1 MLKIKKLDRLLI
13 ANFVGPFVV
22 TFMIAIFVLLMQIL
36 WLYIDDIAGKG
47 LGFFVLIELLAYKC
61 VGLIPMALPL
71 AILISSVMVLG
82 NLAEH
87 YELSSFKSAGV
98 PLLRVMQPIIIFG
111 LFAVVFSY
119 LCSNYLIPIA
129 NLNFGSRMYDIQ
141 RQKPALRLDAGVFN
155 DDFQGYSILIGEKG
169 KDGKEIKKVMI
180 YDHQDASKGQL
191 SQIVANGGQMYMTD
205 NGSYFIMNLEDGN
218 QYMETSPSS
227 ASQRNKSFP
236 FVRTSFKSW
245 TKVFDLGEF
254 DLSQTNKELFKQNRS
269 MMTIGQLKI
278 AIDSIAIKIKEREV
292 NSSNQLANYLS
303 ILKLDSTFIKRD
315 LAKDKA
321 RNDSLTLAE
330 ELKYDSLQRLANAKQ
345 KRAEDSIAALKGP
358 KLTAPKPKAKKPVN
372 ATPKPKAKTA
382 PVPKKLSASMQE
394 AKRRAVEKTK
404 NKKRS
409 TSASTNPKKAEYQ
422 AKAKSEN
429 SGLLPSDTTLTFG
442 DAFHKIPLYHR
453 KTILTKAKSSVR
465 AIKSQAESGT
475 RIIDNMRESKVKH
488 IYELYT
494 KYSMAV
500 VCFVFVLIGA
510 PMGAIVRKGGFG
522 YPILV
527 SIIFFMLF
535 VILTIFCRKIAETF
549 VVSAVLSAWIPCLV
563 LFPIGALLTYK
574 AMNDSTVVNVDKYTA
589 FFAKLFKKKDDEKL
603 TPAEPAA

>member
-111 LFAVVFSY
+111 FFAVFFSY

-155 DDFQGYSILIGEKG
+155 DDFQGYSIMIGEKG
-169 KDGKEIKKVMI
+169 KDGKEIKRVMI

-191 SQIVANGGQMYMTD
+191 SQIVANEGQMYMTD
-205 NGSYFIMNLEDGN
+205 NGSYFIMNLQDGN

-269 MMTIGQLKI
+269 MMTIGQLRI
-278 AIDSIAIKIKEREV
+278 AIDSIAIKIREREV
-292 NSSNQLANYLS
+292 NSSNQLANYIS

-315 LAKDKA
+315 MAKDKA
-321 RNDSLTLAE
+321 RNDSLTLVE
-330 ELKYDSLQRLANAKQ
+330 EMKYDSLQRIANAKR
-345 KRAEDSIAALKGP
+345 KRAEDSLAAINKTNPGAAKP
-358 KLTAPKPKAKKPVN
+358 KAPVAPKPKPLPKSVAKKP
-372 ATPKPKAKTA
+372 TA
-382 PVPKKLSASMQE
+382 AMQA
-394 AKRRAVEKTK
+394 AKRRAVSKTK
-404 NKKRS
+404 NGRP
-409 TSASTNPKKAEYQ
+409 STNPKADDYKV
-422 AKAKSEN
+422 KVEN
-429 SGLLPSDTTLTFG
+429 QGLLPSDTTLLFSE
-442 DAFHKIPLYHR
+442 AFAKIPHYHR

-488 IYELYT
+488 VYELYT

-500 VCFVFVLIGA
+500 VCFIFVLIGA

-549 VVSAVLSAWIPCLV
+549 VVSAVMAAWIPCLV
-563 LFPIGALLTYK
+563 LFPIGAILTYK
-574 AMNDSTVVNVDKYTA
+574 AMNDSKLVNLDRYTS
-589 FFAKLFKKKDDEKL
+589 FFSKLFKKKEDKTVEANP
-603 TPAEPAA
+603 TA

>member
-1 MLKIKKLDRLLI
+1 MFKIKKLDRLLI
-13 ANFVGPFVV
+13 ANFVGPFIV

-169 KDGKEIKKVMI
+169 KDGKEIRKVMI

-191 SQIVANGGQMYMTD
+191 SQIVANEGQMYMTD

-269 MMTIGQLKI
+269 MMTIGQLRI
-278 AIDSIAIKIKEREV
+278 AIDSIAIKIREREV
-292 NSSNQLANYLS
+292 NSSNQLANYIS

-315 LAKDKA
+315 LAIDKA

-330 ELKYDSLQRLANAKQ
+330 EMKYDSLQRIAKA
-345 KRAEDSIAALKGP
+345 KRKRSEDSIAALKITNTTPP
-358 KLTAPKPKAKKPVN
+358 KPKPTNPVKPKPKAS
-372 ATPKPKAKTA
+372 KPKKQLQQPTA
-382 PVPKKLSASMQE
+382 AMKE
-394 AKRRAVEKTK
+394 AKRRAVEKSK
-404 NKKRS
+404 NGRRS
-409 TSASTNPKKAEYQ
+409 SSTNTTSTNPKVAEFQ
-422 AKAKSEN
+422 AKSEN
-429 SGLLPSDTTLTFG
+429 KGLLPSDTSLLFHE
-442 DAFHKIPLYHR
+442 AFVQIPHYHR

-500 VCFVFVLIGA
+500 VCFIFVLIGA

-549 VVSAVLSAWIPCLV
+549 AVSAQLAAWIPCLV
-563 LFPIGALLTYK
+563 LFPIGAMLTYK
-574 AMNDSTVVNVDKYTA
+574 AMNDSKLVNLDKYA
-589 FFAKLFKKKDDEKL
+589 SFFAKIFKKKEEEQA
-603 TPAEPAA
+603 PAQPAA

>member
-13 ANFVGPFVV
+13 ANFVGPFIV

-98 PLLRVMQPIIIFG
+98 PLLRVMQPIIVFG
-111 LFAVVFSY
+111 LFTVVFSY

-169 KDGKEIKKVMI
+169 QDGKQIKKIMI

-191 SQIVANGGQMYMTD
+191 SQIIANEGQMYMTD
-205 NGSYFIMNLEDGN
+205 NGAYFIMNLEDGN

-236 FVRTSFKSW
+236 FIRTSFKSW

-269 MMTIGQLKI
+269 MMTIGQLKL
-278 AIDSIAIKIKEREV
+278 AIDSIAIKIHEREV
-292 NSSNQLANYLS
+292 SSSNQLANYLS
-303 ILKLDSTFIKRD
+303 ILKIDSTFIKRN

-321 RNDSLTLAE
+321 RNDSLTMVE
-330 ELKYDSLQRLANAKQ
+330 EMRYDSLQQAIDAKEQ
-345 KRAEDSIAALKGP
+345 EKTDSAKTIKSTTRP
-358 KLTAPKPKAKKPVN
+358 TTKQNTTRPKPKLQSKPTTQKK
-372 ATPKPKAKTA
+372 TLRKTNQPTA
-382 PVPKKLSASMQE
+382 AMRA
-394 AKRRAVEKTK
+394 AKRRALEKTK
-404 NKKRS
+404 NAQK
-409 TSASTNPKKAEYQ
+409 STNPKRAQ
-422 AKAKSEN
+422 VRSEN
-429 SGLLPSDTTLTFG
+429 SGLLPSDTTL
-442 DAFHKIPLYHR
+442 AFDEAFSKIPLYHR

-500 VCFVFVLIGA
+500 VCFIFVLIGA

-549 VVSAVLSAWIPCLV
+549 VVSAALAAWIPCLV
-563 LFPIGALLTYK
+563 LFPIGAVLTYK
-574 AMNDSTVVNVDKYTA
+574 AMNDSKLVNIDKYTA
-589 FFAKLFKKKDDEKL
+589 FFAKVFKKKEEDA
-603 TPAEPAA
+603 TT

>member
-1 MLKIKKLDRLLI
+1 MLKMKKLDRLLI
-13 ANFVGPFVV
+13 ANFVGPFIV

-98 PLLRVMQPIIIFG
+98 PLLRVMQPLIIFG

-169 KDGKEIKKVMI
+169 KDGKQIKKVMI

-191 SQIVANGGQMYMTD
+191 SQIIADEGQMYMTD
-205 NGSYFIMNLEDGN
+205 NGAYFIMNLENGN

-269 MMTIGQLKI
+269 MMTIGQLKL
-278 AIDSIAIKIKEREV
+278 AIDSIAIKIREREV
-292 NSSNQLANYLS
+292 SSSNQLANYIS
-303 ILKLDSTFIKRD
+303 ILKIDSTFIKRD
-315 LAKDKA
+315 MAKDKA
-321 RNDSLTLAE
+321 RNDSLTLVE
-330 ELKYDSLQRLANAKQ
+330 EMKYDSLQRIIKAKREA
-345 KRAEDSIAALKGP
+345 KADSLKALQTSSTP
-358 KLTAPKPKAKKPVN
+358 KNSRPGSTKPKPKPKP
-372 ATPKPKAKTA
+372 TPKKSNPTA
-382 PVPKKLSASMQE
+382 AMQE
-394 AKRRAVEKTK
+394 VKRRAVEKTK
-404 NKKRS
+404 NAGQS
-409 TSASTNPKKAEYQ
+409 TSPKREQ
-422 AKAKSEN
+422 MKSEN
-429 SGLLPSDTTLTFG
+429 NGLLPSDTTLSFTE
-442 DAFHKIPLYHR
+442 AFSRIPLYHK
-453 KTILTKAKSSVR
+453 KTLLTKAKSSVR

-500 VCFVFVLIGA
+500 VCFIFVLIGA

-549 VVSAVLSAWIPCLV
+549 VVSAALAAWIPCLV
-563 LFPIGALLTYK
+563 LFPIGVSLTYK
-574 AMNDSTVVNVDKYTA
+574 AMNDSKLVNLDKYTA
-589 FFAKLFKKKDDEKL
+589 FFSKLFKKKEEDT
-603 TPAEPAA
+603 TPAQPTAA

>member
-13 ANFVGPFVV
+13 ANFVGPFIV

-169 KDGKEIKKVMI
+169 KDGKQIKRVMI

-191 SQIVANGGQMYMTD
+191 SQIVANEGQMYMTD
-205 NGSYFIMNLEDGN
+205 NGAYFIMNLEDGN

-269 MMTIGQLKI
+269 MMTIGQLRI
-278 AIDSIAIKIKEREV
+278 AIDSIAIKIREREV
-292 NSSNQLANYLS
+292 NSSNQLANYIS

-321 RNDSLTLAE
+321 RNDSLTLVE
-330 ELKYDSLQRLANAKQ
+330 EMKYDSLQRIANEKR
-345 KRAEDSIAALKGP
+345 KRAEDSLAAIKKTNP
-358 KLTAPKPKAKKPVN
+358 SPTKPKPPV
-372 ATPKPKAKTA
+372 APTPKPL
-382 PVPKKLSASMQE
+382 PKSTTKKPSAALQA

-404 NKKRS
+404 NTKL
-409 TSASTNPKKAEYQ
+409 STNPKVEEY
-422 AKAKSEN
+422 KAKVEN
-429 SGLLPSDTTLTFG
+429 QGLLPSDTTLLFSE
-442 DAFHKIPLYHR
+442 AFAKIPHYHR

-488 IYELYT
+488 VYELYT

-500 VCFVFVLIGA
+500 VCFIFVLIGA

-549 VVSAVLSAWIPCLV
+549 VVSAVMAAWIPCLV
-563 LFPIGALLTYK
+563 LFPIGAILTYK
-574 AMNDSTVVNVDKYTA
+574 AMNDSKLVNLDRYTN
-589 FFAKLFKKKDDEKL
+589 FFSKLFKKKEDKL
-603 TPAEPAA
+603 NSEQPAS

>member
-1 MLKIKKLDRLLI
+1 MLKMKKLDRLLI
-13 ANFVGPFVV
+13 ANFVGPFIV

-98 PLLRVMQPIIIFG
+98 PLLRVMQPIIVFG

-269 MMTIGQLKI
+269 MMTIGQLRI
-278 AIDSIAIKIKEREV
+278 AIDSIAIKIREREV
-292 NSSNQLANYLS
+292 NSSNQLANYIS
-303 ILKLDSTFIKRD
+303 VLKLDSTFIKRD

-321 RNDSLTLAE
+321 RNDSLTLVE
-330 ELKYDSLQRLANAKQ
+330 EMKYDSLQRIANAKR
-345 KRAEDSIAALKGP
+345 KRAEDSLAATKNTKP
-358 KLTAPKPKAKKPVN
+358 SKPKPKAPVKPQ
-372 ATPKPKAKTA
+372 PKPTAKAEKSISK
-382 PVPKKLSASMQE
+382 PPSAAAQE
-394 AKRRAVEKTK
+394 AKRLALEKTK
-404 NKKRS
+404 NGKR
-409 TSASTNPKKAEYQ
+409 TTSTNPKRAEY
-422 AKAKSEN
+422 KAKSEN
-429 SGLLPSDTTLTFG
+429 QGLLPSDTTLTFEE
-442 DAFHKIPLYHR
+442 AFAKIPLYHR

-500 VCFVFVLIGA
+500 VCFIFVLIGA

-549 VVSAVLSAWIPCLV
+549 VVSAQLAAWIPCLV

-574 AMNDSTVVNVDKYTA
+574 AMNDSKLVNLDKYTA
-589 FFAKLFKKKDDEKL
+589 FFAKLFKKKEEKL
-603 TPAEPAA
+603 AQEPPSA

>member
-1 MLKIKKLDRLLI
+1 MFKIKKLDRLLV
-13 ANFVGPFVV
+13 ANFVGPFIV

-47 LGFFVLIELLAYKC
+47 LGFFELIELLAYKC

-191 SQIVANGGQMYMTD
+191 SQIVANEGQMYMTD
-205 NGSYFIMNLEDGN
+205 NGAYFIMNLEDGN
-218 QYMETSPSS
+218 QYMETNPSS

-269 MMTIGQLKI
+269 MMTIGQLRL
-278 AIDSIAIKIKEREV
+278 AIDSIAIKIREREV
-292 NSSNQLANYLS
+292 NSSNQLANYIS

-315 LAKDKA
+315 LAIDKA

-330 ELKYDSLQRLANAKQ
+330 ELKYDSLQRIANAKR
-345 KRAEDSIAALKGP
+345 KRAEDSIAALKNTNP
-358 KLTAPKPKAKKPVN
+358 SPPVKPKPKASQPQKRVQQP
-372 ATPKPKAKTA
+372 TA
-382 PVPKKLSASMQE
+382 AMKE
-394 AKRRAVEKTK
+394 AKRLAMEKGK
-404 NKKRS
+404 NSRRS
-409 TSASTNPKKAEYQ
+409 SSTTSTNPKAAEYQ
-422 AKAKSEN
+422 AKSEKK
-429 SGLLPSDTTLTFG
+429 GLLPSDTSLLFHE
-442 DAFHKIPLYHR
+442 AFAKIPQYHR

-500 VCFVFVLIGA
+500 VCFIFVLIGA

-549 VVSAVLSAWIPCLV
+549 VVSAQLAAWIPCLV
-563 LFPIGALLTYK
+563 LFPIGAILTYK
-574 AMNDSTVVNVDKYTA
+574 AMNDSKLVNLDKYA
-589 FFAKLFKKKDDEKL
+589 NFFAKLFKKKEEEP
-603 TPAEPAA
+603 TTAEPAA